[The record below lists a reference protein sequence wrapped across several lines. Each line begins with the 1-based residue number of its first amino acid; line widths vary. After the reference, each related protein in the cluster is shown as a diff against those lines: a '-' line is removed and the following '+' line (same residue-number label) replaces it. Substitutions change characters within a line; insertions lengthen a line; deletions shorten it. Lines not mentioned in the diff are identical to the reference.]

1 MGINGY
7 CLKVNIESLQQHG
20 INKVKIM
27 LIRIYPFRCVFKMN
41 TVINIQNKINK
52 MLVMNCFSNILV
64 TVLETELK
72 VYS

>member
-1 MGINGY
+1 
-7 CLKVNIESLQQHG
+7 
-20 INKVKIM
+20 M

-52 MLVMNCFSNILV
+52 MLVMNCFSKILV